1 RDISRD
7 VFRFAY
13 AGDVNSPA
21 ARLDPR
27 DQIGGAFE
35 VVFIADLRAELD
47 EFFDGDVEKDRNGV
61 LVWRGRRGGRGAFLS
76 FKLSHGEW
84 GAAGEGEN
92 ARPAGYKA
100 GRRAGQFPT
109 NPPGRGGHL
118 QPVCS

>member
-61 LVWRGRRGGRGAFLS
+61 LVWRGRRGRRGGFLC
-76 FKLSHGEW
+76 FKLSHVGW
-84 GAAGEGEN
+84 RAVVEGEY
-92 ARPAGYKA
+92 ARPAGSQV
-100 GRRAGQFPT
+100 GRRAHGFSTHSAAPA
-109 NPPGRGGHL
+109 
-118 QPVCS
+118 

>member
-27 DQIGGAFE
+27 DQVGGAFE

-61 LVWRGRRGGRGAFLS
+61 LVWRGRRGRRGAFLS
-76 FKLSHGEW
+76 FKLSHVALRAVVEV
-84 GAAGEGEN
+84 AY
-92 ARPAGYKA
+92 ARPAA
-100 GRRAGQFPT
+100 SHVRPRAPAFT
-109 NPPGRGGHL
+109 TH
-118 QPVCS
+118 

>member
-27 DQIGGAFE
+27 DQVGGAFE

-61 LVWRGRRGGRGAFLS
+61 LVWRGGRGGRGAFLC
-76 FKLSHGEW
+76 FKLSHVE
-84 GAAGEGEN
+84 
-92 ARPAGYKA
+92 
-100 GRRAGQFPT
+100 RRAGVEGAYTRPADYQGRRRPPAFPT
-109 NPPGRGGHL
+109 
-118 QPVCS
+118 S